1 MQLLGAVF
9 SRKIIENLNGLF
21 RSWEK
26 KLCLCQI
33 VALKSILSGKVIK
46 LFLLK
51 TFHSE
56 GGLIPEVIL

>member
-1 MQLLGAVF
+1 MQLVSAVF

-26 KLCLCQI
+26 KLCLSQI